1 MDKSK
6 SEKLKEVLNQ
16 TLSTEEIEKK
26 LKEEIKQSALKKKHD
41 EEEKEKQRLEEEH
54 QLKAKEAL
62 ENLETPIERENHTKT
77 HQEETIKEKSKK
89 EETPLDKEVV
99 IPTIRDKKK
108 ENKNMNMLLFLVVI
122 IALLL
127 LGIVVYLFTKDE
139 NKQLETKEVKVE
151 KEVNLEK
158 KVLPII
164 NDKKDV
170 EEKILTIK
178 DDNKENKLKETTVS
192 KIEKKIKEETKPLEK
207 NKEIEVKKTPIKEE
221 KTKEEPKPKVVIKE
235 VIKEKIVTKEIKLNK
250 ENFKKYYNSSK
261 YNTLKCYN
269 FKAGDIF
276 PDSSCKNDL
285 RKFLKA
291 NKEAIRFEVIPVIAQ
306 DDNQIFDKM
315 KDNIKQMD
323 KTFQDRVKEYMFR
336 GLSRERVLETSW
348 QIKDI
353 LGEDTVLTPTNYYVR
368 SKKNNKGIIIKAYH

>member
-6 SEKLKEVLNQ
+6 SEQLKEVLNK
-16 TLSTEEIEKK
+16 TLSSEEIEKK
-26 LKEEIKQSALKKKHD
+26 LKEEMKQSALKKNLD
-41 EEEKEKQRLEEEH
+41 EKKQRQEEP
-54 QLKAKEAL
+54 QLKNKEAL
-62 ENLETPIERENHTKT
+62 ESLETSIKRENHHTEIY
-77 HQEETIKEKSKK
+77 QEETIKEKSKK

-108 ENKNMNMLLFLVVI
+108 ENKNMNMLLFLVII

-139 NKQLETKEVKVE
+139 NKQLELKEVKVE
-151 KEVNLEK
+151 KEVNLDN
-158 KVLPII
+158 KVLTIK
-164 NDKKDV
+164 NDNKDEV
-170 EEKILTIK
+170 KKILTIK
-178 DDNKENKLKETTVS
+178 NDNKENELKENTVS
-192 KIEKKIKEETKPLEK
+192 KKEIKIEKETKPLEE
-207 NKEIEVKKTPIKEE
+207 NKEIKIKKTPINKNV
-221 KTKEEPKPKVVIKE
+221 TKEEPKTKVVIKE
-235 VIKEKIVTKEIKLNK
+235 IIKEKIVTKEIKLNK
-250 ENFKKYYNSSK
+250 DNFKKYYNSSK

-269 FKAGDIF
+269 FKASDIF
-276 PDSSCKNDL
+276 PDNSCKNDL
-285 RKFLKA
+285 KKFLNA
-291 NKEAIRFEVIPVIAQ
+291 NKKAIRFEIIPVIAQ

-353 LGEDTVLTPTNYYVR
+353 LGEDTVLTPTNYYVK
-368 SKKNNKGIIIKAYH
+368 SKKNNKGVIIKAYH